1 MAIKSTYINT
11 VVKKAAGITSAALL
25 GVSCYL
31 PLSAQ
36 ASTIPGEIILVAG
49 QCPGGFLPADGSSV
63 DLSKY
68 PELTSVV
75 LDSYGTGEDMG
86 TINLPTAS
94 SDAVA

>member
-11 VVKKAAGITSAALL
+11 VVKKAAGMTSAALL

-63 DLSKY
+63 DLTKY

-75 LDSYGTGEDMG
+75 LDSYGTGEAVGKLMVP
-86 TINLPTAS
+86 IS
-94 SDAVA
+94 SPVP